1 MASAEDLKD
10 KISGARFTVSVV
22 MLFCLLATGSLSFA
36 REKIFVA
43 GGGGEWTSRL
53 VEALGAVETGNYS
66 MAARVL
72 QELVISDEGGMIRMP
87 VLSTRLTE
95 LKEMLASD
103 SGKNAPL
110 PAPRARAVPVRPG
123 QFGRRPSQVVSP
135 RETKEWGRYLSVSRA
150 ATLVLGRLPEAGL
163 ARYRE
168 LYGEA
173 AGELLREYEETGD
186 PRVLQQVCRFYG
198 LTESG
203 LFARELNADLTF
215 ESGRFKAAWVDYR
228 SVLAD
233 RARGAVKPGA
243 LMRLVEKSLA
253 CLKHA
258 GFRELFSHEK
268 DRLDKLVRGAGE
280 KEHGLYLEL
289 LKKLDK
295 EAFQGGLPASAG
307 RAPASY
313 WGGELPGGA
322 TSPRLG
328 AGGLPDLPGGP
339 MEISWISLDDELR
352 KTVAVADDLDPL
364 LNNSFFRGQ
373 LIQPKGID
381 YPFVPLVR
389 KNSVFVSGVY
399 SIYEIDGRPGVG
411 KLLRTIEKPTPAGLR
426 GRYREQSDS
435 SIYAVTLW
443 ARGLEGEADRFSGLG
458 ELPGEI
464 LLSHYIAGFSRRRH
478 YMGYDITV
486 SIPTRSLAAFDGAS
500 GDLLWRTE
508 DLRASVQ
515 KDIYG
520 PNEIPAEI
528 SYSSPALVRDGLV
541 FAGGWKQEGYINSL
555 LRALDLKT
563 GKTVWEATISSSQM
577 EQTMFGELGREPFAS
592 FLLEEDGVLYYLT
605 NLGAV
610 AAIESRSG
618 RVLWVTAYDDI
629 KPPPTMGRIPRL
641 RELYWGLNS
650 PLLLGNVLIAAPRDS
665 QYLLAIDTGKG
676 PAGPGRE
683 GEILWAYDNSGGD
696 LRDLLGAHNGRLYF
710 SGRDGIFALDITE
723 LNAAGDLV
731 RKPPALRA
739 AANRQRAL
747 SGSKLSKVAA
757 GNINKLSGLPKVYR
771 VGSPLAWQVDS
782 IRARGLLT
790 SSGVLYAGNGQLE
803 TVDFGL
809 SKRNALLPKGTALRG
824 LFSFGGVYIGGG
836 QIILSS
842 QTSISA
848 FSGPTF

>member
-1 MASAEDLKD
+1 MASAEDLKN
-10 KISGARFTVSVV
+10 KISVARLTVSVV
-22 MLFCLLATGSLSFA
+22 MLFCLLAAGSLSFA

-53 VEALGAVETGNYS
+53 VEALGAVEAGNYS

-87 VLSTRLTE
+87 VLSTRLAE
-95 LKEMLASD
+95 LKAMLASD
-103 SGKNAPL
+103 SGKHAPL
-110 PAPRARAVPVRPG
+110 PAPRARVVPVRPG
-123 QFGRRPSQVVSP
+123 QFGRPSQFSAP
-135 RETKEWGRYLSVSRA
+135 RGTKEWGRYLSVSRA

-173 AGELLREYEETGD
+173 AGELLREYEETGS
-186 PRVLQQVCRFYG
+186 PRVLQQICRLYG

-203 LFARELNADLTF
+203 LFARELNADLAF

-233 RARGAVKPGA
+233 RARGAVKPGT
-243 LMRLVEKSLA
+243 LMRLVEKSLV

-258 GFRELFSHEK
+258 GSRELFSHEK
-268 DRLDKLVRGAGE
+268 ARLDKLVRGVAE
-280 KEHGLYLEL
+280 KAHGLYLEL

-295 EAFQGGLPASAG
+295 VAFQGGLPASAG

-328 AGGLPDLPGGP
+328 AGGFPDLPGGP

-435 SIYAVTLW
+435 SIYSVTLW
-443 ARGLEGEADRFSGLG
+443 DRGLDGAADRFSGLG

-541 FAGGWKQEGYINSL
+541 FAGGWKQDGYINSL

-563 GKTVWEATISSSQM
+563 GKTVWEATVSSSQM

-650 PLLLGNVLIAAPRDS
+650 PLLLGNVLIVAPRDS

-710 SGRDGIFALDITE
+710 SGRDGIFALDITA
-723 LNAAGDLV
+723 LNAAGELI
-731 RKPPALRA
+731 RKPPVLRA

-747 SGSKLSKVAA
+747 SGSKLSKVST
-757 GNINKLSGLPKVYR
+757 GNINKLSGLPMVYR
-771 VGSPLAWQVDS
+771 VGSPLAWEVDS

-809 SKRNALLPKGTALRG
+809 SKRNALLPKDPASRG

>member
-10 KISGARFTVSVV
+10 KISGARLTVAIAV
-22 MLFCLLATGSLSFA
+22 LFCLLACHLSFA

-53 VEALGAVETGNYS
+53 VEALGAVETGNHS

-87 VLSTRLTE
+87 VLSTPLAE

-103 SGKNAPL
+103 SGKRAPL
-110 PAPRARAVPVRPG
+110 PAPGARAVPVRPG
-123 QFGRRPSQVVSP
+123 QFGRPSQFVAP
-135 RETKEWGRYLSVSRA
+135 RGTKEWGRYLSVSRA
-150 ATLVLGRLPEAGL
+150 ARLVLGRLPEAGL

-173 AGELLREYEETGD
+173 AGELLREYEETGA

-198 LTESG
+198 LTEAG
-203 LFARELNADLTF
+203 LFARELNADLSF

-233 RARGAVKPGA
+233 RARSAVKSVT
-243 LMRLVEKSLA
+243 LMRLVEKSLV

-268 DRLDKLVRGAGE
+268 ARLDKLVRGAGE

-295 EAFQGGLPASAG
+295 VTIQGGLPASAG

-443 ARGLEGEADRFSGLG
+443 DRGLAGAADRFSGLD

-508 DLRASVQ
+508 DLRTSVQ
-515 KDIYG
+515 RDIYG

-541 FAGGWKQEGYINSL
+541 FAGGWKQDGYINSL

-629 KPPPTMGRIPRL
+629 KPPPTMGRIPRM

-650 PLLLGNVLIAAPRDS
+650 PLLLGNVLIVAPRDS

-683 GEILWAYDNSGGD
+683 GEVLWAYDNSEGD

-723 LNAAGDLV
+723 LNAAGELI
-731 RKPPALRA
+731 RKPPVLRA

-747 SGSKLSKVAA
+747 SGSKLSKAA
-757 GNINKLSGLPKVYR
+757 TGNINKLSGLPKVYR
-771 VGSPLAWQVDS
+771 VGSPLAWEVDS

-809 SKRNALLPKGTALRG
+809 TKRNALLPKDTARRAF
-824 LFSFGGVYIGGG
+824 FSFGRVYIGGG